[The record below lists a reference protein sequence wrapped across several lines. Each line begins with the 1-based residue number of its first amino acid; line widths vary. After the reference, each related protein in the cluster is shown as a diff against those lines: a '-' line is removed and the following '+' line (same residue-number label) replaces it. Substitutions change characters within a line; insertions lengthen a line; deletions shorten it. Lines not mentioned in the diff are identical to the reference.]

1 MPSFVKNPK
10 DFLAGL
16 LFVVVSALFAFGDVD
31 LPIGTAFRMG
41 PGYFPMVLCIILAA
55 LGIAIMA
62 NGIRVEGEAIKNFT
76 WRGLLNI
83 VLPIVFFGATLHG
96 LGFIL
101 ALGITVFAVSTASA
115 HFHWRTAAINTVALV
130 FFGWLIFIWGLGLPI
145 QVWGPW
151 VGGY

>member
-16 LFVVVSALFAFGDVD
+16 IFLATSALFGFGIFE

-41 PGYFPMVLCIILAA
+41 PGYFPLVLCIILAV
-55 LGIAIMA
+55 LGAIIMF
-62 NGIRVEGEAIKNFT
+62 NGIRWEGERITNFS
-76 WRGLLNI
+76 WRGLLVI
-83 VLPIVFFGATLHG
+83 ILPVIFFGATLR
-96 LGFIL
+96 GFGFVISLSL
-101 ALGITVFAVSTASA
+101 AVFLTSIASA
-115 HFHWRTAAINTVALV
+115 HFKWWVSLINVAV
-130 FFGWLIFIWGLGLPI
+130 ITFFGWLIFIWGLGLPI

>member
-16 LFVVVSALFAFGDVD
+16 IFLATSVLFAFGILE

-41 PGYFPMVLCIILAA
+41 PGYFPLVLCVILAV
-55 LGIAIMA
+55 LGLIIMF
-62 NGIRVEGEAIKNFT
+62 NGIRWEGERITNFS
-76 WRGLLNI
+76 WRGLLVI
-83 VLPIVFFGATLHG
+83 ILPVIFFGATLR
-96 LGFIL
+96 GFGFVISLSL
-101 ALGITVFAVSTASA
+101 AVFLTSIASA
-115 HFHWRTAAINTVALV
+115 HFKWWVSLVNVAV
-130 FFGWLIFIWGLGLPI
+130 ITFFGWLIFIWGLGLPI

>member
-16 LFVVVSALFAFGDVD
+16 LFVVVSVLFACGIFD
-31 LPIGTAFRMG
+31 LPVGTAFRMG
-41 PGYFPMVLCIILAA
+41 PGYFPLVLCLLLAA
-55 LGIAIMA
+55 LGLVIMVNGLAI
-62 NGIRVEGEAIKNFT
+62 EGESIKNFA

-83 VLPIVFFGATLHG
+83 VLPIVFFGATLRG
-96 LGFIL
+96 LGFVL
-101 ALGITVFAVSTASA
+101 ALGISVFGVSLAST
-115 HFHWRTAAINTVALV
+115 HFSLRTALLNTILLV

-145 QVWGPW
+145 QIWGPW

>member
-16 LFVVVSALFAFGDVD
+16 IFVIVSVMFAFGDVD

-76 WRGLLNI
+76 WRGLLYI
-83 VLPIVFFGATLHG
+83 VLPIVFFGATLRG
-96 LGFIL
+96 LGFVF

-115 HFHWRTAAINTVALV
+115 HFHWRTALINTVALV

>member
-1 MPSFVKNPK
+1 MPSFVKSPK

-16 LFVVVSALFAFGDVD
+16 IFFVVSVLFAFGDVD

-55 LGIAIMA
+55 LGIVIMLSS
-62 NGIRVEGEAIKNFT
+62 IRIEGEAIQNFT
-76 WRGLLNI
+76 WRGLLYV
-83 VLPIVFFGATLHG
+83 VLPIVFFGATLRG
-96 LGFIL
+96 LGFVL
-101 ALGITVFAVSTASA
+101 ALGISVFAVSTAST
-115 HFHWRTAAINTVALV
+115 HFHWRTALINTVVLV

>member
-10 DFLAGL
+10 DVLAGL
-16 LFVVVSALFAFGDVD
+16 LFIAISVLFGFGDVN

-41 PGYFPMVLCIILAA
+41 PGYFPMVLCIFLAILGAVI
-55 LGIAIMA
+55 LV
-62 NGIRVEGEAIKNFT
+62 NGLRFEGEAIKNFT

-83 VLPIVFFGATLHG
+83 ILPIVVFGTTLRG
-96 LGFIL
+96 LGFVL
-101 ALGITVFAVSTASA
+101 ALGIAVFGVSTASA
-115 HFHWRTAAINTVALV
+115 RFRWRTAAINTGAVV

>member
-16 LFVVVSALFAFGDVD
+16 LFVVVAGLFAFGIAD

-41 PGYFPMVLCIILAA
+41 PGYFPMLLCILLAA
-55 LGIAIMA
+55 LGAVIML
-62 NGIRVEGEAIKNFT
+62 NGIAVEAEPIKNFA

-83 VLPIVFFGATLHG
+83 VLPIVFFGATLRG
-96 LGFIL
+96 LGFVL
-101 ALGITVFAVSTASA
+101 ALGIAVFGVSIAST
-115 HFHWRTAAINTVALV
+115 HFRTRTALLNTALLV

>member
-16 LFVVVSALFAFGDVD
+16 IFVVVSVLFAFGDVD

-55 LGIAIMA
+55 LGLAIMA
-62 NGIRVEGEAIKNFT
+62 NGIRVDGEAIKNFT
-76 WRGLLNI
+76 WRGLFNI
-83 VLPIVFFGATLHG
+83 VLPIVFFGATLRG

-101 ALGITVFAVSTASA
+101 SLGISVFAVSTASA
-115 HFHWRTAAINTVALV
+115 HFHWRTALINTVALV

>member
-10 DFLAGL
+10 DVLAGL
-16 LFVVVSALFAFGDVD
+16 LFIAISALFGFGDVG

-41 PGYFPMVLCIILAA
+41 PGYFPMVLCIMLAILGVVI
-55 LGIAIMA
+55 LV
-62 NGIRVEGEAIKNFT
+62 NGLRFEGEAIKNFA

-83 VLPIVFFGATLHG
+83 ILPIVVFGATLRG
-96 LGFIL
+96 LGFVL
-101 ALGITVFAVSTASA
+101 ALGLAVFGVSTASS
-115 HFHWRTAAINTVALV
+115 HFRWRTAAINTAAVV

>member
-16 LFVVVSALFAFGDVD
+16 IFLATSVLFGFGILE

-41 PGYFPMVLCIILAA
+41 PGYFPLILCIILAL
-55 LGIAIMA
+55 LGLVIMS
-62 NGIRVEGEAIKNFT
+62 NGIRWEGEPIKSFA

-83 VLPIVFFGATLHG
+83 ILPVIFFGAALR
-96 LGFIL
+96 GFGFVISLSL
-101 ALGITVFAVSTASA
+101 AVFLTSIASA
-115 HFHWRTAAINTVALV
+115 HFKWRVSLVNVAV
-130 FFGWLIFIWGLGLPI
+130 ITFFGWLIFIWSLGLPI

>member
-16 LFVVVSALFAFGDVD
+16 LLIAVSALFAFGDLN
-31 LPIGTAFRMG
+31 LPVGSAFRMG

-55 LGIAIMA
+55 LGVAIMI
-62 NGIRVEGEAIKNFT
+62 NGITFEAEGIKNFT
-76 WRGLLNI
+76 WRGLFNI
-83 VLPIVFFGATLHG
+83 VAPVIFFGATLRG

-101 ALGITVFAVSTASA
+101 SLGITVFCVSMAST
-115 HFHWRTAAINTVALV
+115 HFKLRTSLILTVVLV
-130 FFGWLIFIWGLGLPI
+130 FFGWLIFIWGIGLPI

>member
-10 DFLAGL
+10 DVLAGL
-16 LFVVVSALFAFGDVD
+16 LFIAISALFGFGDVD

-41 PGYFPMVLCIILAA
+41 PGYFPMVLCILLAILGGVILA
-55 LGIAIMA
+55 
-62 NGIRVEGEAIKNFT
+62 NGLRFEGEAIKNFA

-83 VLPIVFFGATLHG
+83 ILPIVAFGVTLRG
-96 LGFIL
+96 LGFVL
-101 ALGITVFAVSTASA
+101 ALGLAVFGVSTASS
-115 HFHWRTAAINTVALV
+115 HFRWRLAAINTAVVV